1 MSTLAFTR
9 VGAGDPLVLLHGIGC
24 SRSAW
29 DPVLQALS
37 ERFDVLALDLPGFG
51 DSPLLDPK
59 VEPEP
64 AALARSVA
72 ELLDELGIAAPH
84 VAGNSLGGWVAL
96 ELLSPA
102 GMWSR
107 GTPPYCWVSLRLTRL
122 LAARAGRV
130 LRRLVRSRPGRV
142 LVLWQV
148 VGHPTRMTP
157 DQARAAID
165 AMARGGGFEPTLHA
179 TRRRRFRAR
188 RRIDAPLTVAFGSRD
203 RILLRR
209 AWRRVAEL
217 PPQTQVGDLP
227 GCGHL
232 PMSDDPGA
240 VVALLTAAAGRPSR
254 VPEEA

>member
-1 MSTLAFTR
+1 MRRRQWCMSTLAFTR

-96 ELLSPA
+96 ELAGQRRVSSLALLSPA
-102 GMWSR
+102 GMWS
-107 GTPPYCWVSLRLTRL
+107 
-122 LAARAGRV
+122 
-130 LRRLVRSRPGRV
+130 
-142 LVLWQV
+142 
-148 VGHPTRMTP
+148 
-157 DQARAAID
+157 
-165 AMARGGGFEPTLHA
+165 
-179 TRRRRFRAR
+179 
-188 RRIDAPLTVAFGSRD
+188 
-203 RILLRR
+203 
-209 AWRRVAEL
+209 
-217 PPQTQVGDLP
+217 
-227 GCGHL
+227 
-232 PMSDDPGA
+232 
-240 VVALLTAAAGRPSR
+240 
-254 VPEEA
+254 